1 MEGEIK
7 RILGASS
14 DFILDKLDR
23 LRKGLMEWEKL
34 FKANREGQKQGLTK
48 KLKGLMDM
56 ERDDDTLTELID
68 TKVHLNL
75 EIDKEEAF
83 WNKGHVLI
91 D

>member
-1 MEGEIK
+1 MGV
-7 RILGASS
+7 SS
-14 DFILDKLDR
+14 DSTLDKLDR
-23 LRKGLMEWEKL
+23 LHKGLMEWEKL
-34 FKANREGQKQGLTK
+34 FKANREGLKRDLTK
-48 KLKGLMDM
+48 KLEGLMDM